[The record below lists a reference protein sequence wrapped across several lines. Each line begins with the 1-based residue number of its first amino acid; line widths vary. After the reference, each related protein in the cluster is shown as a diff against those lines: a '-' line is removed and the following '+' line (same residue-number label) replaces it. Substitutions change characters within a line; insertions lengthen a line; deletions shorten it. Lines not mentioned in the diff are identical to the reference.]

1 MTLMLAL
8 ISIGTGFSGK
18 VKVIKE
24 STILLPGK
32 KSANLGTRVV
42 WG

>member
-1 MTLMLAL
+1 MALMLA
-8 ISIGTGFSGK
+8 SINIETGSSRK

-24 STILLPGK
+24 NTILLLGK